1 MKRKKIVA
9 GNWKMNMN
17 LVESKNL
24 ISDLKEISAE
34 NVDVKIAPSFTNLY
48 IANSLLESSKIEVVS
63 QDIHHEQK
71 GAYTGEISAE
81 MLLSIGIKTSII
93 GHSERR
99 KYFNETDLILSKKV
113 NSGVQNSMSIIFC
126 IGEELTD
133 RNNSNHFEIIKSQLT
148 NGVFHLES
156 TEFKSIVIAYE
167 PVWAIGTGM
176 TADSHQIQEMHE
188 FIRNLIKSNYGVEI
202 SENVQILYGGSVK
215 PTNAKEIFSLEDVD
229 GGLIGGASLN
239 SSDFGNI
246 VKAANGG

>member
-1 MKRKKIVA
+1 
-9 GNWKMNMN
+9 MNMN

-24 ISDLKEISAE
+24 ISELKEISAE

-113 NSGVQNSMSIIFC
+113 NSAVQNSMNIIFC
-126 IGEELTD
+126 IGEELSD
-133 RNNSNHFEIIKSQLT
+133 RNNGNHFEIIKSQLT

-156 TEFKSIVIAYE
+156 TEFKSVVIAYE
-167 PVWAIGTGM
+167 PVWAIGSGITPKPK
-176 TADSHQIQEMHE
+176 DINEIHKY
-188 FIRNLIKSNYGVEI
+188 IKDVVQSNSV
-202 SENVQILYGGSVK
+202 NNRTPKVLYGGSVTDK
-215 PTNAKEIFSLEDVD
+215 NAESFFKEEFVD
-229 GGLIGGASLN
+229 GALVGGASLDG
-239 SSDFGNI
+239 SSFASIVNI
-246 VKAANGG
+246 FNGIDK

>member
-1 MKRKKIVA
+1 
-9 GNWKMNMN
+9 
-17 LVESKNL
+17 
-24 ISDLKEISAE
+24 
-34 NVDVKIAPSFTNLY
+34 
-48 IANSLLESSKIEVVS
+48 
-63 QDIHHEQK
+63 
-71 GAYTGEISAE
+71 
-81 MLLSIGIKTSII
+81 LSIGIKTSII

-113 NSGVQNSMSIIFC
+113 NSAVQNSMNIIFC
-126 IGEELTD
+126 IGEELSD

-156 TEFKSIVIAYE
+156 TEFKSILIAYE

-176 TADSHQIQEMHE
+176 TANSHQIQEMHE

-215 PTNAKEIFSLEDVD
+215 PTNAKEIFSLKDVD

-246 VKAANGG
+246 VRAANGG

>member
-1 MKRKKIVA
+1 
-9 GNWKMNMN
+9 
-17 LVESKNL
+17 
-24 ISDLKEISAE
+24 
-34 NVDVKIAPSFTNLY
+34 
-48 IANSLLESSKIEVVS
+48 VVS

-81 MLLSIGIKTSII
+81 MLLSIGIETSII

-113 NSGVQNSMSIIFC
+113 NSAVQNSMNIIFC
-126 IGEELTD
+126 IGEELSD
-133 RNNSNHFEIIKSQLT
+133 RNNSNQFEIIKSQLT

-156 TEFKSIVIAYE
+156 TEFKSILIAYE

-176 TADSHQIQEMHE
+176 TANSHQIQEMHE

-215 PTNAKEIFSLEDVD
+215 PTNAKEIFSLKDVD

-246 VKAANGG
+246 VRAANGG